1 MAEKK
6 VICFKWETVSMSYFS
21 YFVTHILYI
30 AIYNEA
36 YIYIFFTD
44 MDTSCA
50 LNTWKTGLSL
60 KLHIYK
66 NQLYDLYLLVHTL
79 AVNLL
84 IA

>member
-1 MAEKK
+1 
-6 VICFKWETVSMSYFS
+6 
-21 YFVTHILYI
+21 
-30 AIYNEA
+30 
-36 YIYIFFTD
+36 